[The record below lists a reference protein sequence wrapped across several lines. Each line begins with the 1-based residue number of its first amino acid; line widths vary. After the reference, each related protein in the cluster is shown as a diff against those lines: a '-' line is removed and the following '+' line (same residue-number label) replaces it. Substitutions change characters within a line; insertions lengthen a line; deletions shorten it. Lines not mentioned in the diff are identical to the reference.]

1 MSSEIIWSI
10 LGVSVS
16 VIFGLIGV
24 YLTVKSRYPGKITFV
39 NEQTIEL
46 FDSIGNSL
54 DGLAVSY
61 DGEQVN
67 ENLVLLNGAFINS
80 GKTDITKDMV
90 EKPIALKLPDGY
102 KWLTGKVVKS
112 NIDAELNLIDDNTI
126 TISTGLFR
134 CGEYVKFHAL
144 AQLPE
149 NTDDVSN
156 SKKLKESISFHHRIT
171 NTRKIDET
179 EVQPLA
185 ASKKELKRR
194 GIPFALILLVMVG
207 AFSFSLY
214 SGLPKT
220 MVYKYPVSNGVIESV
235 TVKTT
240 SGDTVEVSS
249 IETEFEIEEPFE
261 EFIGK
266 VRGTPSL
273 GAPTGY
279 FRLIFI
285 VAFQLLL
292 VGGMLS
298 MLLFDFTKNRR
309 LLRII
314 NEQ

>member
-1 MSSEIIWSI
+1 VSSEIIWSI
-10 LGVSVS
+10 LGVSAS

-54 DGLAVSY
+54 DSLAVSY
-61 DGEQVN
+61 GGEQVN

-90 EKPIALKLPDGY
+90 EKPITLELPDGY

-126 TISTGLFR
+126 SISTGLFR
-134 CGEYVKFHAL
+134 CGEYVRFHAL

-156 SKKLKESISFHHRIT
+156 SKKLKESIGFHHRIT

-179 EVQPLA
+179 EVQPLS

-194 GIPFALILLVMVG
+194 GVPFTILLLVMLGVFG
-207 AFSFSLY
+207 FSLY
-214 SGLPKT
+214 SGLPKS
-220 MVYKYPVSNGVIESV
+220 MVYKYSVSNDVIESV
-235 TVKTT
+235 TVKIR
-240 SGDTVEVSS
+240 SGDVVEVSS
-249 IETEFEIEEPFE
+249 IDTDFEVEEPFDD
-261 EFIGK
+261 FMSK
-266 VRGTPSL
+266 VHGAPSL
-273 GAPTGY
+273 GEPKGY
-279 FRLIFI
+279 IELFFI
-285 VAFQLLL
+285 AALQFLLL
-292 VGGMLS
+292 GGMLC

-314 NEQ
+314 DEQ